1 MYADTLTESSERH
14 RVGHHRRKTPRVND
28 VSRRRDDREDA
39 PRSSRSRESA
49 SSRTRSSSSS
59 SRGSS
64 SRSDT
69 LSRAEQKAR
78 TRTALVEAA
87 LDLSRTQG
95 FSGLSLRDVA
105 RAAGIVPTAFYRHF
119 DSLDDLG
126 IALVEDGMRIARG
139 ISREIRRQAPK
150 NLADAMQ
157 ILADQVDA
165 NPDEL
170 RFVVTERYIA
180 PTEVRRALN
189 TEMRLLVHEMAIDLA
204 RREDM
209 RRWDSDELTSAANLI
224 LAIASNAVAE
234 LVQPDADE
242 KETIRAATDAM
253 RMAFVGLTN
262 WRSADADS

>member
-1 MYADTLTESSERH
+1 M
-14 RVGHHRRKTPRVND
+14 
-28 VSRRRDDREDA
+28 
-39 PRSSRSRESA
+39 
-49 SSRTRSSSSS
+49 
-59 SRGSS
+59 
-64 SRSDT
+64 
-69 LSRAEQKAR
+69 
-78 TRTALVEAA
+78 
-87 LDLSRTQG
+87 
-95 FSGLSLRDVA
+95 SLRDVA

-150 NLADAMQ
+150 NLAEAMQ

-170 RFVVTERYIA
+170 RFVVTERYSA
-180 PTEVRRALN
+180 PAEVRRALN

-242 KETIRAATDAM
+242 KETIRAATEAM

-262 WRSADADS
+262 WRSGS

>member
-1 MYADTLTESSERH
+1 M
-14 RVGHHRRKTPRVND
+14 
-28 VSRRRDDREDA
+28 SRRRDDREDA
-39 PRSSRSRESA
+39 PRSSRSRDSS
-49 SSRTRSSSSS
+49 SSRTRS
-59 SRGSS
+59 GSGS
-64 SRSDT
+64 PRAGAPRVDT
-69 LSRAEQKAR
+69 VSRAEQKAR
-78 TRTALVEAA
+78 TRTALIDAA

-150 NLADAMQ
+150 NLAEAMQ

-165 NPDEL
+165 NPDQL
-170 RFVVTERYIA
+170 RFVVTERYSA
-180 PTEVRRALN
+180 PAEVRRALN

-204 RREDM
+204 RRKDM
-209 RRWDSDELTSAANLI
+209 RRWDSEELTSAANLI

-242 KETIRAATDAM
+242 KQTIRSATDAM
-253 RMAFVGLTN
+253 RMAFIGLTN
-262 WRSADADS
+262 WRSTEADS